1 MTTRPACGLMVVLC
15 LGSLAVAASQ
25 QQETLAPANSSAQT
39 PASPSPQTDSPAEQ
53 SQNSSTDKLPAESKT
68 QPHTAPTK
76 KQPSTTA
83 PNPSSHHRARAK
95 RATVP
100 ESPGTP
106 TKIVVREG
114 GAAEPLAQ
122 IVTGMTLEEAAR
134 ERREAELLLSTTA
147 ETLKEIAPRP
157 LDERQEETVS
167 QIHNY
172 MEGARAAL
180 KEGDIP
186 RAHTLAQK
194 ASLLADDLVK
204 H

>member
-1 MTTRPACGLMVVLC
+1 MTRKRV
-15 LGSLAVAASQ
+15 SAA
-25 QQETLAPANSSAQT
+25 EPRGI
-39 PASPSPQTDSPAEQ
+39 P
-53 SQNSSTDKLPAESKT
+53 K
-68 QPHTAPTK
+68 
-76 KQPSTTA
+76 
-83 PNPSSHHRARAK
+83 
-95 RATVP
+95 
-100 ESPGTP
+100 
-106 TKIVVREG
+106 KIVVRQG
-114 GAAEPLAQ
+114 GADEPLAQ
-122 IVTGMTLEEAAR
+122 IVTGMTPEEAAH
-134 ERREAELLLSTTA
+134 ERNGAELLLSTTA

-157 LDERQEETVS
+157 LDAQQEETVS